1 METANQKSVIDVH
14 TQGGRNTNISV
25 EIMIRS
31 REESKRR
38 NEQRTTSKTIR
49 KEFLNY
55 SKYMLFNNYFKFKWT
70 KCSNHKT

>member
-14 TQGGRNTNISV
+14 TQRGRNINISV

-38 NEQRTTSKTIR
+38 NEQRTTSKTTR

-55 SKYMLFNNYFKFKWT
+55 SKYMLFNNHFIQVD
-70 KCSNHKT
+70 